1 MNLFWKLFATLGI
14 AMALTLVLAIFV
26 TFRLTSLAFDQFNI
40 ENREITIERA
50 AAALVSGGRDELV
63 DWLRSNP
70 TLAPGIEVLVLDQSR
85 QDLLGR
91 EVPAWM
97 RRALGPEFRN
107 EGRRPRNFR
116 PPRFAATL
124 VAPSGEEYQLLFVRT
139 QITLL
144 GLLTWPATQ
153 VAVLILAITAAAATS
168 LVLARY
174 LASPIEKLQRATR
187 ALAAG
192 SLDARVGFPFSRRR
206 DEVGTLARDF
216 DAMAAR
222 IQALVTAKE
231 TLLRD
236 VSHELRSPLARIR
249 VALALA
255 QRKANDPAQS
265 DLARIE
271 HEAERL
277 DDLVGQIL
285 TLARIR
291 SESPASLEQVDIG
304 ELAAEVVEDVEFEAD
319 DAVIDLTAE
328 AVPSVSGQ
336 PGELKS
342 ALENV
347 LRNAVIHTPAGG
359 HIGLSVREASGNVEI
374 CVRDQG
380 PGVDAAQLD
389 RIFEPFFRA
398 DASRDHKREGFGLGL
413 AIAAGVVARHD
424 GRITARNVDGGG
436 LEICMEL
443 PLERSA
449 NGPSTTPQGEPT

>member
-1 MNLFWKLFATLGI
+1 MNLFWKLFVILGI
-14 AMALTLVLAIFV
+14 AMALTLVGAIFV
-26 TFRLTSLAFDQFNI
+26 SFRLTRLAFDQFNI

-50 AAALVSGGRDELV
+50 AAALTAGGHDELV
-63 DWLRSNP
+63 DWLRSNR
-70 TLAPGIEVLVLDQSR
+70 TLAPGIEVLVLDEAGE
-85 QDLLGR
+85 DLLGR
-91 EVPAWM
+91 EVPARFRGLLRPSSPNA
-97 RRALGPEFRN
+97 RRGP
-107 EGRRPRNFR
+107 GNFR

-124 VAPSGEEYQLLFVRT
+124 VAPTGEEYQLVFDRT
-139 QITLL
+139 RITLL
-144 GLLTWPATQ
+144 GFLTWPATQ
-153 VAVLILAITAAAATS
+153 VAVLILAISAAAVTS
-168 LVLARY
+168 LLLARY

-216 DAMAAR
+216 DAMAAQ

-255 QRKANDPAQS
+255 QRKANDPAQG

-271 HEAERL
+271 QEAERL

-291 SESPASLEQVDIG
+291 SERPDTLETVDVG
-304 ELAAEVVEDVEFEAD
+304 QLVTEVVDDVAFEASD
-319 DAVIDLTAE
+319 KPIDLE
-328 AVPSVSGQ
+328 IEPVPSLAGR

-342 ALENV
+342 AVENV
-347 LRNAVIHTPAGG
+347 LRNAVIHTPASG
-359 HIGLSVREASGNVEI
+359 HIVLGVHQVDGRIEI
-374 CVRDQG
+374 RVCDQG
-380 PGVDAAQLD
+380 PGVNPAELD

-398 DASRDHKREGFGLGL
+398 DASRDHKRDGFGLGL

-424 GRITARNVDGGG
+424 GTITARNLAGGG
-436 LEICMEL
+436 LEIRMEL
-443 PLERSA
+443 PLRRASRPASA
-449 NGPSTTPQGEPT
+449 VET